1 MKRDFLKLTD
11 LTGDEITGLLR
22 RAIDLKAGKDASL
35 CPLIGKNIGLFF
47 EKPSTRTRVSF
58 EAGIYQLGGNSIC
71 MTPAE
76 LQLGRG
82 ETIADTAK
90 SLSRYLHAIMMRTY
104 SHETLEA
111 FALNSSIPVINGLSD
126 LRHPCQAL
134 ADAMT
139 LLEKKGTV
147 EGLKVA
153 YVGDGNNVCNSL
165 IEAAAVLG
173 FNLTVACPEG
183 FEPHTEILEK
193 SRAAARSEIV
203 ILRDPRE
210 AAGMADAVYTDVWVS
225 MGQEREADEKKR
237 RFSEYQINSLL
248 LSCAKR
254 DVIVLHCLPAHR
266 GEEITDEVMDGPHS
280 VVFDQAE
287 NRMHTQKALLELLL
301 PPRQ

>member
-173 FNLTVACPEG
+173 FNLAVACPEG
-183 FEPHTEILEK
+183 FEPHTEILENA
-193 SRAAARSEIV
+193 RAAARSEIV

-225 MGQEREADEKKR
+225 MGQEHEAEKKKR
-237 RFSEYQINSLL
+237 RFSEYQINSRLL
-248 LSCAKR
+248 NCAKK

>member
-11 LTGDEITGLLR
+11 LTRDEITGLLR
-22 RAIDLKAGKDASL
+22 RAIDLKTGKDASL

-90 SLSRYLHAIMMRTY
+90 TLSRYLHALMMRTF

-301 PPRQ
+301 A